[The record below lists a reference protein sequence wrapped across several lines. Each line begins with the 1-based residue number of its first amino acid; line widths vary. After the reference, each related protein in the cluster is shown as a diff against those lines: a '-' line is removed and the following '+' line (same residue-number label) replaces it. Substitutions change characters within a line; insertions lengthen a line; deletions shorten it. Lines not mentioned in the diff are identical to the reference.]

1 MKLVPLGD
9 RVVLKQLDAEE
20 TTKSG
25 IVLPGQAQEK
35 PQQAEI
41 IAVGPG
47 GMVDGKEVKMEVKTG
62 DKVIVI
68 TGSNKGKEG
77 IIKKVLRDSDKVIVE
92 GVNIVKKHRKGNG
105 QESGGIVEIEA
116 PIHASNVMLVDP
128 KTKKPTRVGITM
140 DEKNNKKIRISKKS
154 NEKFD

>member
-47 GMVDGKEVKMEVKTG
+47 GVVDGKEEKIIGCICGMVG
-62 DKVIVI
+62 LFGIGYAI
-68 TGSNKGKEG
+68 GASSKE
-77 IIKKVLRDSDKVIVE
+77 
-92 GVNIVKKHRKGNG
+92 
-105 QESGGIVEIEA
+105 
-116 PIHASNVMLVDP
+116 
-128 KTKKPTRVGITM
+128 
-140 DEKNNKKIRISKKS
+140 
-154 NEKFD
+154 